1 MVILMSLSTGPSLLA
16 CQQLLLG
23 AHYGA
28 KHRLE
33 VQDKTAGTEEQPW
46 SATVQ
51 DKGDD
56 GEI

>member
-1 MVILMSLSTGPSLLA
+1 MVVVSAYSS
-16 CQQLLLG
+16 QQWSLG

-33 VQDKTAGTEEQPW
+33 VQDETAGTEEQPW

-56 GEI
+56 GEV